1 MILAMKRAHQ
11 REELAGGR
19 VRLSTARC
27 SFVYDRP
34 RPGVVVCTIS
44 GHDDGTFGTATI
56 DELRGDVARYAP
68 VELFIETQD
77 VFTAGT
83 EVRRMWTDWIAA
95 NQRGLKSV
103 NILVRSKYLQVTME
117 VTKLFSRTGEL
128 MRIYLDPA
136 AFAEALA
143 RAAPGSSQK

>member
-1 MILAMKRAHQ
+1 MKRAHE

-34 RPGVVVCTIS
+34 RPGVVVCTMS
-44 GHDDGTFGTATI
+44 GHDDGTFGTATV
-56 DELRGDVARYAP
+56 DELRGDVARFAP
-68 VELFIETQD
+68 VELFFETRGE
-77 VFTAGT
+77 FTAGT
-83 EVRRMWTDWIAA
+83 GVRTMWTDWIGA

-117 VTKLFSRTGEL
+117 VTRLFSRTGEL

-136 AFAEALA
+136 AFAEALG
-143 RAAPGSSQK
+143 RSAPGSSQK